1 MSVPHFTSED
11 TEAQGALIICLKLTG
26 VFIPKARHG
35 WWKAGELG
43 CLHGNSF
50 FFFVL
55 RSSVSLVSS
64 SAPSVS
70 SFHGYS
76 VGAAMPGKSVVI
88 NGFLCMPDVSCTHR
102 VRTATGAHRVQFPA
116 EEGVPAL
123 VCHSRGSGTW
133 SWMSQTLPRVQ
144 LPSLHSGRLC
154 GWDETGAAK
163 LHSAGTSFLCG
174 GCWSHPAPEG
184 CLW

>member
-1 MSVPHFTSED
+1 MYVFPKHGTAGGRHVSL
-11 TEAQGALIICLKLTG
+11 GAYTVIL
-26 VFIPKARHG
+26 
-35 WWKAGELG
+35 
-43 CLHGNSF
+43 

-76 VGAAMPGKSVVI
+76 VGAAMPRKSVVI
-88 NGFLCMPDVSCTHR
+88 NGFLCMPGVSRASCTHR
-102 VRTATGAHRVQFPA
+102 VRTVTGAHRVQFPA

-123 VCHSRGSGTW
+123 VCHSRGTW

-144 LPSLHSGRLC
+144 LPSLHSCRPCGR
-154 GWDETGAAK
+154 DETGAAK
-163 LHSAGTSFLCG
+163 LHSAETSFLRS
-174 GCWSHPAPEG
+174 GCRSRPAPEG
-184 CLW
+184 CSW